1 MAITQSARPAT
12 DILVQ
17 AAQSFLPALGHLAE
31 VLRRRQIRLSYGNM
45 SDALLKDIGLTRW
58 ELEVALSLPL
68 DRDAGD
74 ALATAA
80 AIEADRW

>member
-1 MAITQSARPAT
+1 MAILQSARPT
-12 DILVQ
+12 TSILAQ
-17 AAQSFLPALGHLAE
+17 ALQSFLPVFGHLAE
-31 VLRRRQIRLSYGNM
+31 ALRRRQIRRSYGNM

-74 ALATAA
+74 ALAIVA